1 MLFVVFIIIVIVES
15 KMMRFEIDNIFVYL
29 NLKFILIDKNK
40 GKRDF

>member
-1 MLFVVFIIIVIVES
+1 MLLAALIIIVIVES
-15 KMMRFEIDNIFVYL
+15 KMMRFEIDNIFVHS